1 MRKIAVISLKWIK
14 PIAFALVLGV
24 IALAAAGGAAAQASA
39 TIPEVTVVLD
49 AGHGGFDGGVVS
61 KDGDRESD
69 LNLAIT
75 KRVKKRLEGGGVRV
89 ILTRKDEGALGVTK
103 KEDMRKRAEIIN
115 ASGADAVIS
124 IHVNKYTQSYRRGIQ
139 VFYGDSGYVQVAK
152 FCLYG
157 QLVYFVGGFDDKKIP
172 AFSAQGDE
180 VRYVARAKF
189 FLSDNDRSV
198 VCRTRGKREKEFS
211 LSDVA
216 YVDKMRYRA
225 CYLFGDLCEN
235 GIETVV
241 KTTEDE
247 IARNAK
253 SARRQRAVDSD
264 ETSVVAKIIFSHIS
278 PA

>member
-14 PIAFALVLGV
+14 PLAFALVLGV

-39 TIPEVTVVLD
+39 TIPVVTVVLV
-49 AGHGGFDGGVVS
+49 AGHGGFVGGGVS

-139 VFYGDSGYVQVAK
+139 VFYGD
-152 FCLYG
+152 
-157 QLVYFVGGFDDKKIP
+157 
-172 AFSAQGDE
+172 
-180 VRYVARAKF
+180 R
-189 FLSDNDRSV
+189 
-198 VCRTRGKREKEFS
+198 
-211 LSDVA
+211 
-216 YVDKMRYRA
+216 
-225 CYLFGDLCEN
+225 
-235 GIETVV
+235 
-241 KTTEDE
+241 
-247 IARNAK
+247 
-253 SARRQRAVDSD
+253 
-264 ETSVVAKIIFSHIS
+264 
-278 PA
+278 